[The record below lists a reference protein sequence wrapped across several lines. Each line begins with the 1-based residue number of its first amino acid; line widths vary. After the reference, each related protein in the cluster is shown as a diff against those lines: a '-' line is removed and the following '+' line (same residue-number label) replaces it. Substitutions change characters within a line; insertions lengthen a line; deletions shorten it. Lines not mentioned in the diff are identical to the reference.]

1 MSSIPADPIAE
12 AIDLTSIIYEKN
24 KKQGVLCELLRT
36 QFANIASAF
45 QKAADASTSPNC
57 KSRLTY
63 IYKKL
68 IERIV
73 SSTDITCVANVS
85 LLCATTLQKLQ
96 EEAISYAVLE
106 PLMNARISD
115 STRPDL
121 AEGREAFGHMRYVIK
136 IATREELAK
145 IPAPRLPCGS
155 KPLHATK
162 RGGFEGLIEKLLA
175 RIAPEEL
182 DRILPVL
189 FKLVNGYSYKYDEET
204 GNSWYTVID
213 RDSKKVTQELCSHS
227 HPLIRSLAQYLM
239 NLHLRLDFEDTNT
252 ILTKMVPCVIGH
264 LQTITL
270 PPESED
276 NCFRELV
283 PIFYRLIDVLQ
294 PHSVGGAEKETIQQS
309 IFSLRICQH
318 ITDFATPSW
327 REENKKIYG
336 YLARLKIIADAAF
349 KNYTPKSK
357 GYQQLNAGYSSAI
370 QDITT
375 NNLDGQLASIL
386 REFLLKAKVRERYPL
401 DVLHPFGESEE
412 DFLKISLSPDFQ
424 SKISEHDRQRI
435 LEAQAKSLKKPKKP
449 RHTAA
454 SVSAGAGGGG
464 SAGAL
469 DKTPEPASSYLPA
482 AREMPELLSSSVFEN
497 PLIRGL
503 TLDLRVALWNTNPRE
518 ALRLYQHDSSH
529 RFSEEEM
536 IFRHDLP
543 IGLLPLMLDPSY
555 GRKGKWQAGSLTH
568 DHWDALVR
576 VTKPDGTSSLYIV
589 EATIDNKTCLYH
601 YYMKDFNLD
610 GLIMSL
616 EAPSQFPPLG
626 KKDKGTAPAA
636 ARAVFSEDL
645 KDSMTFDPEG
655 NASIAYKDMVFTV
668 LILN

>member
-24 KKQGVLCELLRT
+24 KRKDNLYELLKI
-36 QFANIASAF
+36 QFADIASAF
-45 QKAADASTSPNC
+45 QKAADTSTSPNC

-63 IYKKL
+63 IYEKL
-68 IERIV
+68 SKTIH
-73 SSTDITCVANVS
+73 SSKLDITCVANVS

-106 PLMNARISD
+106 TLMNARISD
-115 STRPDL
+115 ATRPDL
-121 AEGREAFGHMRYVIK
+121 AEGRKAFGDMRYVIK

-145 IPAPRLPCGS
+145 IPGPRLPSGC

-162 RGGFEGLIEKLLA
+162 RGGFEGLIERLLA
-175 RIAPEEL
+175 IVAPEEF

-213 RDSKKVTQELCSHS
+213 RDSKKVTQELCNHS

-252 ILTKMVPCVIGH
+252 ILTKMLPCVIGH

-276 NCFRELV
+276 NCFRQLV

-294 PHSVGGAEKETIQQS
+294 PHSVGEAEKEAIQQS
-309 IFSLRICQH
+309 IFSLKVCQY

-336 YLARLKIIADAAF
+336 YLARLKIITDAAF

-357 GYQQLNAGYSSAI
+357 AYQQLNAGYSSAI
-370 QDITT
+370 QEITT
-375 NNLDGQLASIL
+375 NNLDGQLSSIL
-386 REFLLKAKVRERYPL
+386 RDLLLKAKVPVRYPL

-424 SKISEHDRQRI
+424 FKISEHDRQRI
-435 LEAQAKSLKKPKKP
+435 SDANAKSLKKPRKP
-449 RHTAA
+449 RKDATCP
-454 SVSAGAGGGG
+454 SGGGG

-469 DKTPEPASSYLPA
+469 DKASEPASSYAPA
-482 AREMPELLSSSVFEN
+482 ARERAGSLSSSTFEN

-601 YYMKDFNLD
+601 YYMKDFNLE

-626 KKDKGTAPAA
+626 KKDKGPDPAA
-636 ARAVFSEDL
+636 PRAVFSEDL
-645 KDSMTFDPEG
+645 KDSVTFDREG

-668 LILN
+668 LILK